1 MIKIKNGMILM
12 IKVRLFYDKFIKIR
26 IDYFWIFLFLKNK

>member
-12 IKVRLFYDKFIKIR
+12 IKVILFYDKFIKIR
-26 IDYFWIFLFLKNK
+26 IDYF